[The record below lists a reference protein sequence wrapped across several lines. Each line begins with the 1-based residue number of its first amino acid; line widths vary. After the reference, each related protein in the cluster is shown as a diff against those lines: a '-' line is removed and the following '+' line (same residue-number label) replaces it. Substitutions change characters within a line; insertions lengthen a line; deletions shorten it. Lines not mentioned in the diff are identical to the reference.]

1 VCREIGLTQRRAGHI
16 PEALYALV
24 ALGEPAAAVDR
35 LLQPPAGRN
44 HKRYPCESAGYAD
57 GTAQGGES
65 PAATRSHASDDPDPQ
80 HVHSVRGGRG
90 EEL

>member
-1 VCREIGLTQRRAGHI
+1 MCREIGLTQRRAGHI

-24 ALGEPAAAVDR
+24 ALGEPAAAVDQ

-44 HKRYPCESAGYAD
+44 HKRYPCEGAGYAD

-65 PAATRSHASDDPDPQ
+65 PTATP
-80 HVHSVRGGRG
+80 V
-90 EEL
+90 